1 VAVAGLQLEPLLQCL
16 FIIIVRQSVVNDND
30 IFRDR
35 DRLFARTP
43 CLCSCLRLNLLRLE
57 QWGH

>member
-43 CLCSCLRLNLLRLE
+43 ASAPAL
-57 QWGH
+57 G